1 MTSLLQ
7 GAGRLVTRGTDIGAR
22 IEGLA
27 TATDAAEAALR
38 QFEGP
43 DGFDAPMSAH
53 LVTATK

>member
-1 MTSLLQ
+1 MR
-7 GAGRLVTRGTDIGAR
+7 ADIEEVAPGQLDA
-22 IEGLA
+22 
-27 TATDAAEAALR
+27 ATDAAEAALR